1 MEKNIEYLLTKRY
14 EVTTHSIAIID
25 HKNIDVV
32 GIPLTEIN
40 GEVYENHSEVVN
52 TKFTIDKIIR
62 TYKFNIPISIKYKS
76 NLPEFVE
83 ELEELIRI
91 MYSKKSKNMLEHKLV
106 LPRSPDINLDDVIGF
121 YNSLVFNNKK
131 LVISEMTK
139 KLDESFEILGSNERK
154 NDIRN
159 FDVYV
164 GENMLKEIANSNDHS
179 GNKIVKHPGGLKDG
193 Y

>member
-14 EVTTHSIAIID
+14 EVTTHSIAVID

-62 TYKFNIPISIKYKS
+62 TYKFNIPIAIKYKS

-139 KLDESFEILGSNERK
+139 KLDESFELLGSNERK

>member
-14 EVTTHSIAIID
+14 EITTHSIALID

-40 GEVYENHSEVVN
+40 GEVYENHKEVVN

-62 TYKFNIPISIKYKS
+62 TYKFNIPISVKYKS

-83 ELEELIRI
+83 DLEELIRI
-91 MYSKKSKNMLEHKLV
+91 MHSKKSKNMLEHKII
-106 LPRSPDINLDDVIGF
+106 LPRSPDINLDDVVGF

-154 NDIRN
+154 SDIRN

-164 GENMLKEIANSNDHS
+164 GENMLKEISSSNDHS